1 MPKKQKKKP
10 VGHYLLKDIKS
21 RMKQGKKSYG
31 KYLFTNND
39 RDAILD
45 LYEELMDACFYIK
58 QFMLERDSNGKR

>member
-1 MPKKQKKKP
+1 MAKKKQQR
-10 VGHYLLKDIKS
+10 VGDHLLKDVKT
-21 RMKQGKKSYG
+21 RMKKGKESYG

-45 LYEELMDACFYIK
+45 LYEELLDACFYIK

>member
-1 MPKKQKKKP
+1 MAKKKQQR
-10 VGHYLLKDIKS
+10 VGDHLLKDVKT
-21 RMKQGKKSYG
+21 RMKKGKQSYG

-45 LYEELMDACFYIK
+45 LYEELLDACFYIK